1 MLTEHSS
8 NNEKGLPVGTKAPL
22 INTIDVFEK
31 KISFTELYKEHRG
44 VFLDFSRGAWWF
56 YWKKQLSILNQNIT
70 EFERR
75 NILVIA
81 ISTDK
86 VRPLMKLAEKEGY
99 KFRVISDVEGKI
111 SKEYNVFGKPIDY
124 DVIKFELAIPTSYL
138 IDSNGTIVWRYV
150 GYKTDRPSIEAIID
164 AIDSKL

>member
-1 MLTEHSS
+1 M
-8 NNEKGLPVGTKAPL
+8 
-22 INTIDVFEK
+22 
-31 KISFTELYKEHRG
+31 
-44 VFLDFSRGAWWF
+44 
-56 YWKKQLSILNQNIT
+56 
-70 EFERR
+70 
-75 NILVIA
+75 IA

-99 KFRVISDVEGKI
+99 KFRVISDVDAKI